1 MIMADIL
8 FGALIVIGFYIAF
21 ISYWLFTEALF
32 PSMVEKCRERYAT
45 TPVRCTLLGLVV
57 AAPLLTGAFALA
69 AHMGNPILQIGG
81 IGLVVLIVLFG
92 LVGSTGLCRQIGQGL
107 SSPQDNA
114 QPWRKV
120 WRGGLVLGITFI
132 LPVIGWFAVLPWTLI
147 SGFGV
152 FLRVRFSRKRKAA

>member
-8 FGALIVIGFYIAF
+8 FWALIVIGFYIAF
-21 ISYWLFTEALF
+21 VSYWLFTEALF
-32 PSMVEKCRERYAT
+32 PNFVERCRERYAT
-45 TPVRCTLLGLVV
+45 VPVRCTLLGLVV
-57 AAPLLTGAFALA
+57 AAPLLTGAVALA
-69 AHMGNPILQIGG
+69 AHMGPILQIGG
-81 IGLVVLIVLFG
+81 IGLVVLIVLLG
-92 LVGSTGLCRQIGQGL
+92 LMGSAGLCRQIGQGL
-107 SSPQDNA
+107 PGSNDSA

-152 FLRVRFSRKRKAA
+152 FLRVRFSRKRKSA